1 MAQTSARLLTLLSL
15 FQARRD
21 WSAADLAERLGVGER
36 TVRRDVDALREL
48 GYPVCSSRGP
58 GAGYRLGA
66 GNRLPPLVLDDEQ
79 AVAVVV
85 ALQTAPST
93 VLGLGEAAERA
104 LATLREVMPSHLRH
118 QVEALQVTVIR
129 NPADLPAP
137 VVPPETL
144 VAVGTAVRRRQVL
157 RFRLVPAASS
167 PEVEDAD
174 VGDAEPERVEPHH
187 LVLRLAR
194 WYLVAYDLV
203 GDRWQTYRLDRI
215 ARPEPTTR
223 TFVPRTLPGGSVAR
237 HVMDQSDRG
246 DVRDRWPCYGEAVL
260 QLPARTVARWA
271 PGGAVVEPL
280 TDTTCRLT
288 LGAWSWTG
296 LAALL
301 GTFDADLEVLGPPEL
316 RVAVDRLAAR
326 YRRSLDLDAAAG

>member
-1 MAQTSARLLTLLSL
+1 MAQTAARLLTLLSL
-15 FQARRD
+15 FQARRA
-21 WSAADLAERLGVGER
+21 WSAADLADRLGVGER
-36 TVRRDVDALREL
+36 TVRRDVDALRGL
-48 GYPVCSSRGP
+48 GYPVHSGKGP

-79 AVAVVV
+79 AVAVAV
-85 ALQTAPST
+85 ALQTAPSS

-104 LATLREVMPSHLRH
+104 LATLREVMPAHLRH
-118 QVEALQVTVIR
+118 QVDALEVTVIR

-137 VVPPETL
+137 VVPQETL
-144 VAVGTAVRRRQVL
+144 VAVGAAVRRRQVL
-157 RFRLVPAASS
+157 RFHQAP
-167 PEVEDAD
+167 AD
-174 VGDAEPERVEPHH
+174 VTTGLEPAEPERVEPHH

-203 GDRWQTYRLDRI
+203 GGRWQIYRLDRVV
-215 ARPEPTTR
+215 RPEATTQ
-223 TFVPRTLPGGSVAR
+223 TFTPRALPGPSVAR
-237 HVMDQSDRG
+237 HVMDQFDRG

-271 PGGAVVEPL
+271 PGGAVVEPV

-288 LGAWSWTG
+288 LGAWSWVG

-301 GTFDADLEVLGPPEL
+301 GTFDADLEVVGPPEL
-316 RVAVDRLAAR
+316 LVAVDRLGER
-326 YRRSLDLDAAAG
+326 YRRSLDP